1 MHPRTFACNPC
12 TSLVFQVVTQN
23 FNESLT
29 SQAEAG
35 LIIYNT
41 SSVMTLRSFIP
52 IVPHVESHSLLQLS
66 ISGSTVKHA
75 SSGTVCM
82 KINKN

>member
-1 MHPRTFACNPC
+1 MHPGTFTCNPC

-29 SQAEAG
+29 SQAAGG
-35 LIIYNT
+35 LIMYNT
-41 SSVMTLRSFIP
+41 SSVTTLRIYKPGPEVQSQ
-52 IVPHVESHSLLQLS
+52 SLLQLS